1 MDQTNN
7 RDDALFEALS
17 KSKKKKKRRTVRTVI
32 IVLLVLAV
40 GLAAGVFFL
49 RRQVTKRFASS
60 KDDVVS
66 AQAGVGSI
74 STQVSGSGTLLNV
87 DEENILVPAGVTVEK
102 LLVSAQESMTE
113 GQLLAMVDLAS
124 VQTAMSSV
132 QSELKTLDKSI
143 TSAAK
148 DTVDSRI
155 TAGVAGRVKLVYAEK
170 GDDVAKVMYEHGALA
185 VLSLDGTMAVE
196 IGAGGLA
203 LFLFVSILLARWA
216 VKPVE
221 HAWEQQRQF
230 VADASH
236 ELKTP
241 LTVILTDTELL
252 QSGSCTEEDNSRF
265 LGSIRTM
272 SEQMRGL
279 VEELLSLTRA
289 DNTDARRAQ
298 QPMDWSKCVADAILP
313 FEPVFYENGLAL
325 ESEIEDGV
333 SVKGSEVQLRQVTE
347 ILLDNAKKYCAPNT
361 ATRVV
366 LKRQGRH
373 ALLTVENLGEEIAK
387 DELEKIFLRFYRLDK
402 ARSMNHSYGLGLAI
416 ARQIVESHKGKIWA
430 ESGGGINRFCVQLP
444 AE

>member
-1 MDQTNN
+1 MIRKLRLKFIGVNM
-7 RDDALFEALS
+7 LIVLILLS
-17 KSKKKKKRRTVRTVI
+17 VMLGLVLSFTRARLAEDTVRMMHSMAAGPMLPFQPGDRSDDVRLPFFRLTLSRDGELVSCEGGSYDLSDEAFLRELI
-32 IVLLVLAV
+32 AAVKADGKESGLLRDVHLRYLVRETPKEDILVFSDTSSETRAMEVLL
-40 GLAAGVFFL
+40 
-49 RRQVTKRFASS
+49 TNC
-60 KDDVVS
+60 
-66 AQAGVGSI
+66 
-74 STQVSGSGTLLNV
+74 LL
-87 DEENILVPAGVTVEK
+87 
-102 LLVSAQESMTE
+102 
-113 GQLLAMVDLAS
+113 
-124 VQTAMSSV
+124 
-132 QSELKTLDKSI
+132 
-143 TSAAK
+143 
-148 DTVDSRI
+148 
-155 TAGVAGRVKLVYAEK
+155 
-170 GDDVAKVMYEHGALA
+170 
-185 VLSLDGTMAVE
+185 

-203 LFLFVSILLARWA
+203 LFLVVSILLARWA

-221 HAWEQQRQF
+221 RAWEQQKQF

-252 QSGSCTEEDNSRF
+252 QSGSCTEEDKGRF

-289 DNTDARRAQ
+289 DNADARRAQ
-298 QPMDWSKCVADAILP
+298 QPMDWSRCVADAMLP
-313 FEPVFYENGLAL
+313 FEPVFYEKGLSL

-333 SVKGSEVQLRQVTE
+333 PVKGSEAQLRQLTE
-347 ILLDNAKKYCAPNT
+347 ILLDNAQKYCAPDT

-373 ALLTVENLGEEIAK
+373 ALLTVESRGEEIAK
-387 DELEKIFLRFYRLDK
+387 DELKKIFLRFYRLDK

-416 ARQIVESHKGKIWA
+416 AKQIAESHRGKIWA